1 MNPVAFIRE
10 KREGKKHRREDLEA
24 FLLGYLR
31 DEVPDY
37 QVSAWLMAAFLRGL
51 DPEETLWL
59 TETMARS
66 GKVLDL
72 SGLPH
77 PVDKHSS
84 GGVGDKV
91 SLVVGP
97 ILAASG

>member
-1 MNPVAFIRE
+1 
-10 KREGKKHRREDLEA
+10 
-24 FLLGYLR
+24 
-31 DEVPDY
+31 
-37 QVSAWLMAAFLRGL
+37 MAAFLRGL

-84 GGVGDKV
+84 GAWGTR
-91 SLVVGP
+91 
-97 ILAASG
+97 

>member
-72 SGLPH
+72 SGLPT
-77 PVDKHSS
+77 PWTSTPR
-84 GGVGDKV
+84 GAWGTR
-91 SLVVGP
+91 
-97 ILAASG
+97 